1 MKTRRSIRIAV
12 VVAIA
17 ATGLA
22 GCGRYLEAR
31 IESPEMRG
39 DTVTFRF
46 RSPSARTV
54 QVAGDFNNWG
64 AGDAETGEALVGLMR
79 RGEDGLWELS
89 MRLSPGR
96 YRYFFL
102 VNEATSVLDPSNPRI
117 VPDGRG
123 GKADLLIVP

>member
-1 MKTRRSIRIAV
+1 MKKMNSSRRGAAV
-12 VVAIA
+12 V
-17 ATGLA
+17 LA
-22 GCGRYLEAR
+22 VLALTSCGRYLEAR
-31 IESPEMRG
+31 IDSPEIRG

-64 AGDAETGEALVGLMR
+64 AGDAETGEVLVGLMR
-79 RGEDGLWELS
+79 RGEEGLWELS
-89 MRLSPGR
+89 LPLPPGR
-96 YRYFFL
+96 YRYVFL
-102 VNEATSVLDPSNPRI
+102 VNEITTVLDPSNPRV